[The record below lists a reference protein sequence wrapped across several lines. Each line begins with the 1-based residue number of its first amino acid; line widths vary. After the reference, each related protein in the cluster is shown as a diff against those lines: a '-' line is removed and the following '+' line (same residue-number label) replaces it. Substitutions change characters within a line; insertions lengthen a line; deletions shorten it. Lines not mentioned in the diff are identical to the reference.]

1 MINWILE
8 RGSDV
13 RKLGM
18 TNFKATGIEIVTQEE
33 SEQLCSPLEWEVAL
47 CPAVSYAVE
56 SGAAG
61 ICLVSA

>member
-18 TNFKATGIEIVTQEE
+18 TNSKATGIEIVTQEE
-33 SEQLCSPLEWEVAL
+33 WEQLCSPLEWEGCSV
-47 CPAVSYAVE
+47 PSVSYAVE
-56 SGAAG
+56 SRAAG

>member
-33 SEQLCSPLEWEVAL
+33 SEQLCSPLEWECWSVA
-47 CPAVSYAVE
+47 AISFAVE
-56 SGAAG
+56 SRAGG
-61 ICLVSA
+61 ICVVSA

>member
-33 SEQLCSPLEWEVAL
+33 SEQLCSPLEWGGCSVP
-47 CPAVSYAVE
+47 CRFICCGKRG
-56 SGAAG
+56 SGYLP
-61 ICLVSA
+61 C